1 MFTTT
6 KKVLAASAAVLL
18 AAIGTVNA
26 NAAATQSATQ
36 IANQGLA
43 DLASGKVFSTGPNGE
58 TAASPSSLTFT
69 SAELAQLKSMKA
81 TAAIAFHLTSDWTSG
96 QQAGLT
102 AEFKALGIS
111 IVGVTQADFKA
122 DEQVSQ
128 IQTLMAKKPNILVS
142 IPVDSQAESAEY
154 KAVAAAGTKIVFM
167 DNTANGMTAGKDYV
181 SVVSADNYA
190 NGAASAFLLGKYLKG
205 KGTLATIHHAADF
218 WVTKQRWN
226 GFKDTITKYF
236 PGINI
241 VTDQGIA
248 GPDFASDA
256 QAAAAAILTKYP
268 TVDAIWGVWDTP
280 AEGIMAALRAAG
292 NTHTVIATEDLGA
305 NVAISLAK
313 GGPVIG
319 LGAQRPYDAGV
330 AEAKLAAYGLLGKAA
345 PSYVACPA
353 LAVDHNNVLQSWRTV
368 YAAAAPA
375 TLRSSFVVRP

>member
-1 MFTTT
+1 MQPGKRVTSVIT
-6 KKVLAASAAVLL
+6 LASML
-18 AAIGTVNA
+18 AMPIAVNA
-26 NAAATQSATQ
+26 NAASTTSATA
-36 IANQGLA
+36 IANKGLA
-43 DLASGKVFSTGPNGE
+43 DLASGKVYSTGPNGE

-69 SAELAQLKSMKA
+69 ANELAKIKAMKA
-81 TAAIAFHLTSDWTSG
+81 TAAISFHLTSDWTSG

-128 IQTLMAKKPNILVS
+128 IQTLMAKKPSILVS
-142 IPVDSQAESAEY
+142 IPVDSQAEAAEY

-167 DNTANGMTAGKDYV
+167 DNTANGMTAGKDYI

-218 WVTKQRWN
+218 WVTKERWN

-236 PGINI
+236 PGIKI

-256 QAAAAAILTKYP
+256 QAAAGAILTKFP
-268 TVDAIWGVWDTP
+268 HVDAIWGVWDTP

-330 AEAKLAAYGLLGKAA
+330 AEAKLAAYGLLGKTA
-345 PSYVACPA
+345 PTYVACPA
-353 LAVDHNNVLQSWRTV
+353 LAVDHNNVLKSWRTV
-368 YAAAAPA
+368 YATSAPA
-375 TLRSSFVVRP
+375 NIRSSYVVHP